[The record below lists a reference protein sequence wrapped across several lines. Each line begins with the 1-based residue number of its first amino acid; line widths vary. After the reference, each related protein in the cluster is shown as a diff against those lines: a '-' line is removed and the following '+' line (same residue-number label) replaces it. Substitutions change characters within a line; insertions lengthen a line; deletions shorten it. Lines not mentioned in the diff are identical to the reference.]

1 MDVFNVLTCSG
12 INDPKRRPSRQLHD
26 GANLLRSGGNLSH
39 FKIKIRAV
47 KSADDLRRA
56 LNAELCED
64 IPADRR
70 CGCCREREYRR
81 RLEIADCA
89 AQAQIIGTKVMSP
102 KGDAVRF
109 INRKQADVRAGE
121 TCAKFLVL
129 KTLRGNVQQLDAAG
143 DRLLEPASLLLARNR
158 AVD

>member
-12 INDPKRRPSRQLHD
+12 ITDPKRRPSRQFHD
-26 GANLLRSGGNLSH
+26 SANLLRSAGNLSH

-70 CGCCREREYRR
+70 CGCCRQREYRR
-81 RLEIADCA
+81 RLEIAYRA
-89 AQAQIIGTKVMSP
+89 AQAQIIGAKVMSP

-109 INRKQADVRAGE
+109 INRKKADIRASE
-121 TCAKFLVL
+121 TFGKFLVP
-129 KTLRGNVQQLDAAG
+129 KTLQGNG
-143 DRLLEPASLLLARNR
+143 
-158 AVD
+158 